1 MTHPETSIEVA
12 LKTIQATGPRLLGQY
27 GFRLEPLNYYS
38 PLNNPQL
45 LEDNEDLW
53 SSPFVPLDIDWR
65 IDHQV
70 EVAREVSEYVLEL
83 SDIPDHSAP
92 GSDFYWQNDFWNNA
106 DALVQYGLLRSRK
119 PSKLVEIGCGSF
131 VLTGGPG
138 LA

>member
-83 SDIPDHSAP
+83 SDIPDHPAP
-92 GSDFYWQNDFWNNA
+92 QSGHT
-106 DALVQYGLLRSRK
+106 YGHGLRVDLQRHWGARGRHDPLMRRYLLR
-119 PSKLVEIGCGSF
+119 GH
-131 VLTGGPG
+131 
-138 LA
+138 